1 MTFNEQPQ
9 SIVGCNS
16 PIMYQFYDA
25 LYTST
30 EFYYECQV
38 FVWSG
43 TTTLPG
49 SPNWTIQRKP
59 DQYGSGRGWID
70 IHKLVQQE
78 ITEDFL
84 VNGTYK
90 PNIGDGARRV
100 AIKVRGAYKVGTTWT
115 YTSYVTSNVILATAG
130 YTYTAQGWNVGYPTK
145 YVFTDKTQVTLTT
158 ATPSAYLWYDA
169 TVITSITCGSATV
182 TPNAVSGLSA
192 NTIQG
197 IEIKQLMTAGGVW
210 GTDANITFGKTG
222 DDVVIPVDFVC
233 QNKYGQQDIL
243 FLNKYGVYDSFL
255 FNGVYRSTFAV
266 SKEKYEQP
274 VFKQTDMAQAWT
286 YGVPITTSYLVNSVE
301 TMTVNT
307 DWISQNDVDIVEQI
321 FYSTNLLVLDGSALL
336 SARISDSAFEYK
348 TRVNEKLI
356 LYTIQ
361 MEYSQPKINKIVR

>member
-38 FVWSG
+38 YVWSG

-78 ITEDFL
+78 VTRDFL
-84 VNGTYK
+84 DNPTYQ
-90 PNIGDGARRV
+90 PNIGNGAKRV
-100 AIKVRGAYKVGTTWT
+100 AVKVRGAYLVGTTWT

-130 YTYTAQGWNVGYPTK
+130 YTYTAQGFNVGYPTQ
-145 YVFTDKTQVTLTT
+145 YVFTDKTQVNITT

-169 TVITSITCGSATV
+169 SVITSITCGSATV
-182 TPNAVSGLSA
+182 TPNTVGGDSSK
-192 NTIQG
+192 TIQG

-210 GTDANITFGKTG
+210 GTNANITFVKTG
-222 DDVVIPVDFVC
+222 DDIVIPVNFAC
-233 QNKYGQQDIL
+233 ENKYGQQDVL

-255 FNGVYRSTFAV
+255 FNGVFRKNFNVT
-266 SKEKYEQP
+266 KEKYEQP
-274 VFKQTDMAQAWT
+274 IFKQTDMAQAWT
-286 YGVPITTSYLVNSVE
+286 YGVPISTSYLVNSTE

-307 DWISQNDVDIVEQI
+307 DWISQNDVDIVEQM
-321 FYSTNLLVLDGSALL
+321 FYSTNILVLDGTEVL
-336 SARISDSAFEYK
+336 SARIADSAFEYK

-361 MEYSQPKINKIVR
+361 LEYSQPKINKIVR

>member
-38 FVWSG
+38 YVWSG

-78 ITEDFL
+78 VTRDFL
-84 VNGTYK
+84 DNGTYK
-90 PNIGDGARRV
+90 PNIGNGAKRV
-100 AIKVRGAYKVGTTWT
+100 AVKVRGAYLVGTTWT

-130 YTYTAQGWNVGYPTK
+130 YTYTAQGFNVGYPTQ
-145 YVFTDKTQVTLTT
+145 YVFTDKTQVNITT

-169 TVITSITCGSATV
+169 SVITSITCGSATV
-182 TPNAVSGLSA
+182 TPNTVGGDSA
-192 NTIQG
+192 KVIQG

-210 GTDANITFGKTG
+210 GTNANITFVKTG
-222 DDVVIPVDFVC
+222 DDIVIPVNFAC
-233 QNKYGQQDIL
+233 ENKYGQQDVL

-255 FNGVYRSTFAV
+255 FNGVFRKNFNVT
-266 SKEKYEQP
+266 KEKYEQP
-274 VFKQTDMAQAWT
+274 IFKQTDMAQAWT
-286 YGVPITTSYLVNSVE
+286 YGVPISTSYLVNSTE

-307 DWISQNDVDIVEQI
+307 DWISQNDVDIVEQM
-321 FYSTNLLVLDGSALL
+321 FYSTNILVLDGTEVL
-336 SARISDSAFEYK
+336 SARIADSAFEYK

-361 MEYSQPKINKIVR
+361 LEYSQPKINKIVR

>member
-9 SIVGCNS
+9 AIAGCNS
-16 PIMYQFYDA
+16 PLMYQFNDA

-30 EFYYECQV
+30 QFYYQCDIY
-38 FVWSG
+38 VWSG
-43 TTTLPG
+43 TTTIPVT
-49 SPNWTIQRKP
+49 PNWTINRKP
-59 DQYGSGRGWID
+59 DQYGAGRGWID

-84 VNGTYK
+84 INGTYK
-90 PNIGDGARRV
+90 PNIGNGARRV
-100 AIKVRGAYKVGTTWT
+100 AVKVRGAYLVGTTPT
-115 YTSYVTSNVILATAG
+115 FTAYATSNVILVTAG
-130 YTYTAQGWNVGYPTK
+130 YTYTAQGFNVGYPTK
-145 YVFTDKTQVTLTT
+145 YVFTDKAKVTITT
-158 ATPSAYLWYDA
+158 ETPSAYLWYDA

-182 TPNAVSGLSA
+182 TPNAVGGLSA

-210 GTDANITFGKTG
+210 GSNANITFVKAG
-222 DDVVIPVDFVC
+222 DDVVIPVSFVC
-233 QNKYGQQDIL
+233 QNKYGQQDVL

-255 FNGVYRSTFAV
+255 FNGVFKSQYAV
-266 SKEKYEQP
+266 TKEKYEQP
-274 VFKQTDMAQAWT
+274 IFKQTNMAESWT

-321 FYSTNLLVLDGSALL
+321 FYSTNLLVLDGAIVL
-336 SARISDSAFEYK
+336 SARIVDSAFEYK

-361 MEYSQPKINKIVR
+361 MEYNQPKINKMVR

>member
-38 FVWSG
+38 YVWSG

-59 DQYGSGRGWID
+59 DQYGSGREWID

-78 ITEDFL
+78 VTRDFL
-84 VNGTYK
+84 DNPTYQ
-90 PNIGDGARRV
+90 PNIGNGAKRV
-100 AIKVRGAYKVGTTWT
+100 AVKVRGAYLVGTTWT

-130 YTYTAQGWNVGYPTK
+130 YTYTAQGFNVGYPTQ
-145 YVFTDKTQVTLTT
+145 YVFTDKTQVNITT
-158 ATPSAYLWYDA
+158 ATSSAYLWYDA
-169 TVITSITCGSATV
+169 SVITSITCGSATV
-182 TPNAVSGLSA
+182 TPNSMGGDSSK
-192 NTIQG
+192 TIQG

-210 GTDANITFGKTG
+210 GTNANITFVKTG
-222 DDVVIPVDFVC
+222 DDIVIPVNFAC
-233 QNKYGQQDIL
+233 ENKYGQQDVL

-255 FNGVYRSTFAV
+255 FNGVFRKNFNVT
-266 SKEKYEQP
+266 KEKYEQP
-274 VFKQTDMAQAWT
+274 IFKQTDMAQSWT
-286 YGVPITTSYLVNSVE
+286 YGVPIGTSYLVNSTE

-307 DWISQNDVDIVEQI
+307 DWISQNDVDIVEQM
-321 FYSTNLLVLDGSALL
+321 FYSTNILVLDGTEVL
-336 SARISDSAFEYK
+336 SARIADSAFEYK

-361 MEYSQPKINKIVR
+361 LEYNQPKINKIVR